1 MSRICLVLLSA
12 FGFAACGSNPAD
24 AVVVAID
31 DNGRQAYTDYCAG
44 CHETGM
50 LGAPIVGDAA
60 YWKGRSTL
68 WQAVLMEHAKKG
80 YYDMPAR
87 GGRSDVSDAMIDAA
101 TEYMLSM
108 TFPDMPRDQ

>member
-1 MSRICLVLLSA
+1 
-12 FGFAACGSNPAD
+12 
-24 AVVVAID
+24 
-31 DNGRQAYTDYCAG
+31 
-44 CHETGM
+44 M

-101 TEYMLSM
+101 TEHMLSI
-108 TFPDMPRDQ
+108 TFPDLPKDQ